1 MMEAFVRG
9 MILGTGTG
17 ILGVLFHWPLIL
29 TLVVTV
35 VVCLLVEI
43 LWIGQ

>member
-1 MMEAFVRG
+1 MLEAFVRG
-9 MILGTGTG
+9 LILGTGTG

-35 VVCLLVEI
+35 VVCLLVAI
-43 LWIGQ
+43 LWIGE